1 MGRNIRI
8 GIAEDHEIV
17 RQGLVSLLECEDN
30 LKVVFDVGNGSELLE
45 SIKKKRI
52 DLLILDLRMP
62 VIGGKELIQLFTEK
76 YPLIRIVVLSAYSE
90 KSEIIECLHLGA
102 KAFIPKQF
110 AIEKLIDA
118 IYAVH
123 KEGFYFDEYVS
134 RSLLN
139 EVRILKQ
146 QNFEPTLYAPLSKI
160 ELSVIK
166 FICQGLTNKEIADH
180 LFRSKRT
187 IDGIRHKIY
196 VKTQTNNTVELM
208 KYAIQNRIVDI
219 D

>member
-45 SIKKKRI
+45 SIKRKRI

-62 VIGGKELIQLFTEK
+62 VISGKELIQLLAEK
-76 YPLIRIVVLSAYSE
+76 YPLIRIIVLSAYDE
-90 KSEIIECLHLGA
+90 RSEIIECFQLGA

-118 IYAVH
+118 IYSVH
-123 KEGFYFDEYVS
+123 KDGYYLDEHMS
-134 RSLLN
+134 RSLLS

-146 QNFEPTLYAPLSKI
+146 QYFETTYKAPLNKM

-180 LFRSKRT
+180 LYRSKRT
-187 IDGIRHKIY
+187 IDGIRQKIY
-196 VKTQTNNTVELM
+196 IKTETNNTAELM
-208 KYAIQNRIVDI
+208 RYAIQNRIVELD
-219 D
+219 